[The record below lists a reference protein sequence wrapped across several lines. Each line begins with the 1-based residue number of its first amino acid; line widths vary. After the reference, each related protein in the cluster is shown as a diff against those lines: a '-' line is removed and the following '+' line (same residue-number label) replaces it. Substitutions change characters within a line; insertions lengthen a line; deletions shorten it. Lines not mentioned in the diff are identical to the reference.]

1 MADERFLISDIG
13 GTNIRLATCRS
24 DPRQREQEII
34 YRLDP
39 ATGKPYAVLEAIR
52 QYVRSSPG
60 GFVAACLGVA
70 GRVKVDGVQITNRPD
85 RIEAAAVAEI
95 LGIPIQRVLLI
106 NDMPPHLASID
117 RLLPAEKI
125 DIKPGELDGHGTR
138 VVLMPGTGVGV
149 GGSVAVPGQPHR
161 PFPSEGGHLDFAPR
175 DEQQDRLLKYMRTL
189 AAGLNLQRVSN
200 EFVFCGEGLRRI
212 YGFFQQETGRGEG
225 VIPKPE
231 QITAAVAAGNLPE
244 NDLARLTVELFLKLL
259 GAAAGNL
266 ALAFTATGGVYL
278 GGSICLTLRQLLA
291 SDLFLNAFLTSGPP
305 AHHALLREVP
315 VRLIDYRDSGLLGA
329 GVLAQWLM

>member
-24 DPRQREQEII
+24 DPREREQEII

-39 ATGKPYAVLEAIR
+39 ATGKPYAVLDAIR
-52 QYVRSSPG
+52 QYVKSSTG
-60 GFVAACLGVA
+60 SFVAACLGVA

-85 RIEAAAVAEI
+85 HIEAQAVADI

-117 RLLPAEKI
+117 RLLPAERI

-175 DEQQDRLLKYMRTL
+175 DEQQDRLLVYMRKL
-189 AAGLNLQRVSN
+189 AGSLNLQRVSN

-212 YGFFQQETGRGEG
+212 YGFFQQETGRTSGA
-225 VIPKPE
+225 VPRAE
-231 QITAAVAAGNLPE
+231 QITAAAAGNLAAD
-244 NDLARLTVELFLKLL
+244 DLSRLTVELFLKLL

-266 ALAFTATGGVYL
+266 ALTFTATGGVYL
-278 GGSICLTLRQLLA
+278 GGSICLTLRQMLT
-291 SDLFLNAFLTSGPP
+291 SDLFVNEFLTSGPP